1 VKRANANLAAKDLA
15 PLPDS
20 PTPHGLRESFAAVL
34 YTLWEPPPV
43 VLAAIGQTSPD
54 LALRIYAK
62 AMRHSEDVRELLA
75 ALVTGAEAHQGT
87 NAEAV
92 PIERARASAA

>member
-1 VKRANANLAAKDLA
+1 MKRANANLAARHLA

-20 PTPHGLRESFAAVL
+20 LTLDGLRESFAAVL
-34 YTLWEPPPV
+34 YALWEAPPV
-43 VLAAIGQTSPD
+43 VMAAIGQASPD

-62 AMRHSEDVRELLA
+62 AMRNSDEEAELLA

-92 PIERARASAA
+92 PIERARATAA